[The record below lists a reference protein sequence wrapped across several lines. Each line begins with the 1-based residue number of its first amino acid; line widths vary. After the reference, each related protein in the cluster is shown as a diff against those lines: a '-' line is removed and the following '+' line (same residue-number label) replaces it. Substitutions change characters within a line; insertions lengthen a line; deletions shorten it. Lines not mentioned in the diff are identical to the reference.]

1 MKNIDFKNFLFKSA
15 VMAMACDGDIAEEEI
30 AEIKNIVANE
40 IYFMGFEFERALKEY
55 IDLITLD
62 FDSAMH
68 NYLQEI
74 SANNLKESQEI
85 LLVEVVLRVIL
96 ADQKVEESELKF
108 LHRIKSK
115 LKIEEEALMMKFP
128 QQINYLIDVNNSGA
142 PTVLN
147 S

>member
-1 MKNIDFKNFLFKSA
+1 
-15 VMAMACDGDIAEEEI
+15 MAMACDGDIAEEEI